1 MIVLLKLL
9 PDNKHA
15 IHSNLRSVTQNQHKL
30 KIQLATPF
38 LNWQN
43 KVGLLLFSSAN
54 TNIILFYRQV
64 GIYKVTAY
72 TMMLKF

>member
-1 MIVLLKLL
+1 MQFQTKHLKSSKSCKLMIVLLKLL

-15 IHSNLRSVTQNQHKL
+15 IHSSLRSVTQNQHKL

-43 KVGLLLFSSAN
+43 KVGLL
-54 TNIILFYRQV
+54 
-64 GIYKVTAY
+64 
-72 TMMLKF
+72 